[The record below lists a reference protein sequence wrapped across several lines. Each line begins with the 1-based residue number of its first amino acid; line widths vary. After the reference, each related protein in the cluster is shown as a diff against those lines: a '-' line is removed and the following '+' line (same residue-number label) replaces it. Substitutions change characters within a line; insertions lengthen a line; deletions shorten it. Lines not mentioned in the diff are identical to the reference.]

1 MMHYDIIVVG
11 GGLSGV
17 AAAVSGARQ
26 GLKVLLVE
34 KSGCLGG
41 AISNNLVY
49 PFTNCWTYMPDTNEK
64 RYVNGGLFAEMRSR
78 EEEYRIALGEPKD
91 NPEYLFKPEYYK
103 FILDDMVTEAGVEVL
118 FHSMLCEVSADKRKI
133 RGIVVITPSG
143 ILELSADCFIDT
155 TGNGEL
161 FAKAGCDYQ
170 LGREEDNLCQP
181 MTTCFRMS
189 GVDTDVFKKDH
200 NRLGELYNEY
210 QKQGKI
216 KNPRENILIFYGIG
230 KGIIHFNTTRVVKC
244 DPTDAFEV
252 SRAEIEARRQVYEM
266 VHFLKKNSKAF
277 ENSTVISIATEIG
290 IRESRKLKGVHI
302 LTEEELK
309 NLVEFEDAIALG
321 NYDIDIHNPSGT
333 GTSHYYFKSGEYYQ
347 IPYRSLLPKEY
358 DNLLVAGRCISTTH
372 EAQASIRIMP
382 ICACLGEAAGTA
394 VSVAH
399 KSGKTAHSVDINE
412 VRKKLIENGA
422 AL

>member
-1 MMHYDIIVVG
+1 MKKYNLIVAG
-11 GGLSGV
+11 GGLAGV
-17 AAAVSGARQ
+17 AAAIGAARE
-26 GLKVLLVE
+26 GLSVLLIE

-41 AISNNLVY
+41 AMSNSLVF
-49 PFTNCWTYMPDTNEK
+49 PFMYYWTDDSDSKNRKYLCK
-64 RYVNGGLFAEMRSR
+64 GIFAEMVERVKQYNSSCNDT
-78 EEEYRIALGEPKD
+78 I
-91 NPEYLFKPEYYK
+91 FKPEYFK
-103 FILDDMVTEAGVEVL
+103 LVLDDMITEAKVDVL
-118 FHSMLCEVSADKRKI
+118 FHSAVFEVKSENRCIKSVSLTTVSGVLTIEADFF
-133 RGIVVITPSG
+133 VD
-143 ILELSADCFIDT
+143 A
-155 TGNGEL
+155 TGDGNL
-161 FAKAGCDYQ
+161 FTLAGCDYQ
-170 LGREEDNLCQP
+170 LGRDGDGLCQP
-181 MTTCFRMS
+181 MTTCFRMC
-189 GVDTDVFKKDH
+189 GVDIEQFQKDR
-200 NRLGELYNEY
+200 NKLQELYKKY
-210 QKQGKI
+210 QQEGKI
-216 KNPRENILIFYGIG
+216 TNPRENILVFTGIG
-230 KGIIHFNTTRVVKC
+230 DGVLHFNTTRIIKH
-244 DPTDAFEV
+244 DPTNPFDV
-252 SRAEIEARRQVYEM
+252 SKAEIAARRQIHEM
-266 VHFLKKNSKAF
+266 AAFLKENSTAF
-277 ENSTVISIATEIG
+277 ENSTVISIANDIG